1 MLTALLLVLAGVGAG
16 LTGSV
21 AGLASLVSYPA
32 LLAAGLPPVAANVTN
47 TVALVASSTGSVSG
61 SRPELRGQTRR
72 VLRLAVVAIAGG
84 GVGAALLLTGSPGTF
99 EKVVPFLIGL
109 GSLAILLRPAARAVA
124 VPEPLTRDSRAV
136 VAGIFV
142 IGVYGGY
149 FGAAAGVLLLALLL
163 ITSLD
168 TLARSNAVKNAV
180 LGAANLTAAIVYA
193 LLAPVVWSS
202 VLPLAVG
209 LFAGARLGPVLVRR
223 SPPRPLR
230 AVIALAGLGLAVA
243 LGLEAF

>member
-1 MLTALLLVLAGVGAG
+1 M
-16 LTGSV
+16 
-21 AGLASLVSYPA
+21 
-32 LLAAGLPPVAANVTN
+32 
-47 TVALVASSTGSVSG
+47 
-61 SRPELRGQTRR
+61 
-72 VLRLAVVAIAGG
+72 
-84 GVGAALLLTGSPGTF
+84 
-99 EKVVPFLIGL
+99 
-109 GSLAILLRPAARAVA
+109 
-124 VPEPLTRDSRAV
+124 PEPLTRDSRAV

-163 ITSLD
+163 VTSLD

-180 LGAANLTAAIVYA
+180 LGRGQ
-193 LLAPVVWSS
+193 PHRRRSS
-202 VLPLAVG
+202 TRCSPRWCGRRSLPLAVG